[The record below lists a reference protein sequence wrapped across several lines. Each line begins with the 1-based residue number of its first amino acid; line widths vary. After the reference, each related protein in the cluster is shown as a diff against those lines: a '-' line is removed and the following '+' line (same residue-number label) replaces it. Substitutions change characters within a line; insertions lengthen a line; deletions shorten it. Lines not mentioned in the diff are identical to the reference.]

1 MVKYIY
7 IFQNKF
13 TDRQTTTQKSPH
25 MTLELLGAP
34 VLLLIISAAIKA
46 PKGKQDT
53 EETHSLN
60 IKKQMPILAW

>member
-1 MVKYIY
+1 
-7 IFQNKF
+7 
-13 TDRQTTTQKSPH
+13 

-46 PKGKQDT
+46 PKGKQET